1 MAERLRAV
9 TGVGAVSIAALACA
23 DLSSP
28 PPPTP
33 VAIPGQ
39 LAFVSDRHLGQEDI
53 YVMDSAGSVQQLT
66 TSLGQDDWPSWSP
79 DGLRIAFESE
89 RGTTPDSINFD
100 VVIMNADG
108 TGTTARK
115 TSTSWIPRGRS
126 SS

>member
-9 TGVGAVSIAALACA
+9 AGVGAVSIAALACA

-33 VAIPGQ
+33 VASPGQ
-39 LAFVSDRHLGQEDI
+39 LALVSDRHLGQEDI

-89 RGTTPDSINFD
+89 RGT
-100 VVIMNADG
+100 
-108 TGTTARK
+108 AR
-115 TSTSWIPRGRS
+115 TSTRLNS
-126 SS
+126 SH